1 MCLLGQARQ
10 AGMRVTRP
18 AGFHAAANVA
28 LLRFVQMDRDIDTVG
43 STDLQAGI
51 DAGTQAL
58 KPAVHGWLPC

>member
-1 MCLLGQARQ
+1 
-10 AGMRVTRP
+10 MRVTRP